1 MLRHCVV
8 IITRY
13 CAMIALALVV
23 GFATGVF
30 IEVVKLKATG
40 ADVSFIWRPVTPHY
54 QVADR
59 AKMTARA
66 VAQITQPST
75 PPPEITQPSTP
86 PPKIT
91 QPPTPDRASINS
103 DAFRALVRCL
113 DSSANSPYLQRWW
126 ERLDEGSRAHAKMIP
141 SCGSEVDAF
150 FAVPSEKVAKILRE
164 GVYGIAIQFLEMNR
178 DEQIRPIPW
187 GRDGNPYCLRLQAAG
202 LTCLSS
208 PDEIEQLPQ
217 YPQYIDG
224 PLPPTC
230 SARPYCR

>member
-75 PPPEITQPSTP
+75 PPPEITKPPTP

-91 QPPTPDRASINS
+91 QPPTPNPASIKG

-113 DSSANSPYLQRWW
+113 DSSAKSSYLPRWW
-126 ERLDEGSRAHAKMIP
+126 ERLDDGSGAYTNTIAQLMIP
-141 SCGSEVDAF
+141 TCGSEVDAYF
-150 FAVPSEKVAKILRE
+150 V
-164 GVYGIAIQFLEMNR
+164 
-178 DEQIRPIPW
+178 IRPAI
-187 GRDGNPYCLRLQAAG
+187 
-202 LTCLSS
+202 LT
-208 PDEIEQLPQ
+208 P
-217 YPQYIDG
+217 
-224 PLPPTC
+224 
-230 SARPYCR
+230 

>member
-59 AKMTARA
+59 AEMTARA
-66 VAQITQPST
+66 VAQITQP
-75 PPPEITQPSTP
+75 PTP

-91 QPPTPDRASINS
+91 NT
-103 DAFRALVRCL
+103 
-113 DSSANSPYLQRWW
+113 
-126 ERLDEGSRAHAKMIP
+126 K
-141 SCGSEVDAF
+141 
-150 FAVPSEKVAKILRE
+150 
-164 GVYGIAIQFLEMNR
+164 
-178 DEQIRPIPW
+178 
-187 GRDGNPYCLRLQAAG
+187 
-202 LTCLSS
+202 
-208 PDEIEQLPQ
+208 PQ
-217 YPQYIDG
+217 SG
-224 PLPPTC
+224 
-230 SARPYCR
+230 